1 MSFKPV
7 LRESRVYTIQKF
19 SWMVEGGNSME
30 TVSQCVLIDFS
41 PFSVVDFGF
50 GVFFDVFI
58 FFPSIFKKK
67 RIRER
72 QKFLCNFYKDDQ

>member
-1 MSFKPV
+1 
-7 LRESRVYTIQKF
+7 
-19 SWMVEGGNSME
+19 MVEGGNSME

-58 FFPSIFKKK
+58 FFPSIFKKTEFVSVRNSYVTFMRTISNPSK
-67 RIRER
+67 PQLDYIM
-72 QKFLCNFYKDDQ
+72 KTT